1 MPRRLLACRTMSVQ
15 SLLSWFL
22 PREDHFY
29 TYLERQA
36 TIAQQAAQTLGLF
49 RQGIAASEI
58 RSTVER
64 LEDQG
69 DQSVREML
77 AALARTFVTPIDR
90 EDLQRVSKKLDDITD
105 LLDLAARACV
115 LYGVEKPTKPI
126 LVLIDKLEAAT
137 KVIADSVP
145 LLREHKY
152 DALIKACE
160 QVQDLEKEGDT
171 VFRDALS
178 ALFHDPAVDAK
189 TILREKEVLE
199 DLEKALNRCEQ
210 VAETLTN
217 VAVKHG

>member
-1 MPRRLLACRTMSVQ
+1 MSVQ
-15 SLLSWFL
+15 SILQWFL
-22 PREDHFY
+22 PKEDHFY

-36 TIAQQAAQTLGLF
+36 QITHQAAQTLGMF
-49 RQGIAASEI
+49 RAGTAANEI
-58 RSTVER
+58 RSSVER
-64 LEDQG
+64 LEVQG
-69 DQSVREML
+69 DQTVRDML
-77 AALARTFVTPIDR
+77 ASLARTFVTPIDR
-90 EDLQRVSKKLDDITD
+90 EDLQRVSKKLDDILD

-115 LYGVEKPTKPI
+115 LYGVEKPTRPM
-126 LVLIDKLEAAT
+126 LVLIEKLEAAT
-137 KVIADSVP
+137 EAISQAMP
-145 LLREHKY
+145 LLRQHRY
-152 DALIKACE
+152 QALIKASQ
-160 QVQDLEKEGDT
+160 QVQDIEKDADT

>member
-1 MPRRLLACRTMSVQ
+1 MSVQ
-15 SLLSWFL
+15 SILSWFL
-22 PREDHFY
+22 PKEDHFY

-36 TIAQQAAQTLGLF
+36 TVAHQATQTLGLF
-49 RQGIAASEI
+49 RQGTAATEI
-58 RSTVER
+58 RSSIER
-64 LEDQG
+64 LEDEG
-69 DQSVREML
+69 DQAVREML

-126 LVLIDKLEAAT
+126 LVLIEKLEAAT
-137 KVIADSVP
+137 KVIAEAVP
-145 LLREHKY
+145 LLRQHKY
-152 DALIKACE
+152 DALIRACH
-160 QVQDLEKEGDT
+160 QVQDIEKEGDT